1 MPVSC
6 WIYVV
11 LGEIPSLSILQQ
23 LLLHNTFG
31 RVLGIDGGTK
41 INISLDGQPTL
52 MEELKHKRKQKC
64 SDDGK
69 ISFLIWQALN
79 WLLWNA
85 NAIIPPVY
93 YCFLFW
99 FDRHSQYS

>member
-41 INISLDGQPTL
+41 INISLGGQPTL

-64 SDDGK
+64 SDGCCLAVATK
-69 ISFLIWQALN
+69 ISWD
-79 WLLWNA
+79 LLVSNDWGSKSNKCKRLF
-85 NAIIPPVY
+85 V
-93 YCFLFW
+93 CFNF
-99 FDRHSQYS
+99 